1 MGVAFI
7 FEAEKGAAPSPELG
21 LIFGGDGFILPVTSD
36 SGRITAVPVAAGRL
50 RSHGNLVANQSHGVD
65 RPRDHPVTC
74 SPLRSHRGKDILY
87 SEFTLLSLPV
97 FSRLRIVLTIF
108 VLRPRKIIMVFY

>member
-7 FEAEKGAAPSPELG
+7 FEAEKGTAPSPELG

-74 SPLRSHRGKDILY
+74 SPLRSHRGKGIK
-87 SEFTLLSLPV
+87 FILLSLPV
-97 FSRLRIVLTIF
+97 FSRLPIVLIIF

>member
-7 FEAEKGAAPSPELG
+7 FEAEKGTAPSPELG

-50 RSHGNLVANQSHGVD
+50 RSHGNLIANPVAWRGS
-65 RPRDHPVTC
+65 
-74 SPLRSHRGKDILY
+74 SP
-87 SEFTLLSLPV
+87 
-97 FSRLRIVLTIF
+97 
-108 VLRPRKIIMVFY
+108 